1 MLQNE
6 IRYKIIYIILEFK
19 FEISFNM
26 ISNEMEWEKKHTKQN
41 KASKLKEIKKFE
53 EQRSEERETNF

>member
-41 KASKLKEIKKFE
+41 KSSKLKEIKKFE